1 MGRAARIF
9 GLECFPSTWK
19 KEGRAGE
26 RREPFHTPYPY
37 FWRNCKRVC
46 HRHKTQTEKG
56 FLFFF
61 HTTTTLGPHPAILIA
76 EGPDRPLPRRR
87 REKSHEAASL
97 LAVASRWAAH
107 SLLWVAHSLLWVR
120 QATCS
125 LCPGGVHRLLLS
137 RREARPSRSPWAR
150 PRWQQQ
156 PSLHL

>member
-1 MGRAARIF
+1 MF
-9 GLECFPSTWK
+9 SL
-19 KEGRAGE
+19 
-26 RREPFHTPYPY
+26 HL
-37 FWRNCKRVC
+37 
-46 HRHKTQTEKG
+46 EKG
-56 FLFFF
+56 REGWREERTFPHPLPLLLEKLQKGLSPTQNSNRKGFFVFCFF
-61 HTTTTLGPHPAILIA
+61 HTTTILGPHPATLIA

-137 RREARPSRSPWAR
+137 RREARPSRSP
-150 PRWQQQ
+150 
-156 PSLHL
+156 